1 MFILQMS
8 VNTLGSDRCVQHAG
22 GARSL
27 ELALV
32 LLTPDIKAGLKSGF
46 NKSKVILI
54 LSLSVPE
61 YNILLLTLCDHN
73 AYTFAP

>member
-1 MFILQMS
+1 MFSML
-8 VNTLGSDRCVQHAG
+8 VELAL
-22 GARSL
+22 SL

-46 NKSKVILI
+46 NESKVILI

-61 YNILLLTLCDHN
+61 YNILLLTPRNHN